1 MEKYVFTFESAE
13 RERADSYLAKVLS
26 QSRNS
31 VIKLFESNLVAIN
44 GGAAKKN
51 QPLTFGDIIEVT
63 VPDPVLPKLEPQ
75 DIPLNILYEDDQ
87 LLVVDKPKG
96 MVVHPAPGH
105 YKDTLCNALLYHCK
119 ESLSGIN
126 GVLRPGIVH
135 RIDKDT
141 SGLLMVAKTDE
152 AHNFLAAQIKEH
164 SFSRIYAAICHGVFE
179 QDNGIIDA
187 PIGRHPIKRK
197 QMAVTDKN
205 AKPAKTEYFV
215 KERFNSFTYVN
226 FKLYTGRTHQIRVH
240 SAYIGHPVAGDPL
253 YSGYKTDRLLEG
265 QCLHAQKLG
274 FIHPKTKEYMEFESD
289 LPDYFTEFLKRCETL

>member
-1 MEKYVFTFESAE
+1 MEKYVFSFENEE
-13 RERADSYLAKVLS
+13 RERADSYLAKTLN

-31 VIKLFESNLVAIN
+31 VLKLFESGFVTVN
-44 GGAAKKN
+44 GANAKKN
-51 QPLTFGDIIEVT
+51 QALSFGDQIEVT

-75 DIPLNILYEDDQ
+75 DIPLDILYEDDC
-87 LLVVDKPKG
+87 LLVVNKPKG

-119 ESLSGIN
+119 DSLSGIN

-141 SGLLMVAKTDE
+141 SGLLMVAKTDQ

-164 SFSRIYAAICHGVFE
+164 SFSREYAAVCHGVFKE
-179 QDNGIIDA
+179 DHGIIDA
-187 PIGRHPIKRK
+187 PIGRHPVKRK

-205 AKPAKTEYFV
+205 SKPAKTEYFV
-215 KERFNSFTYVN
+215 VERFNHFTYVN

-253 YSGYKTDRLLEG
+253 YSGHKTDSLLDG
-265 QCLHAQKLG
+265 QCLHAKKLG

-289 LPDYFTEFLKRCETL
+289 LPDYFTEFLKRCENL

>member
-1 MEKYVFTFESAE
+1 MEKYVFSFENEE
-13 RERADSYLAKVLS
+13 RERADSYLAKALN

-31 VIKLFESNLVAIN
+31 VLKLFESGFVIIN
-44 GGAAKKN
+44 GVNAKKN
-51 QPLTFGDIIEVT
+51 QALSFGDQIEVT

-75 DIPLNILYEDDQ
+75 DIPLDILYEDDC
-87 LLVVDKPKG
+87 LLVVNKPKG

-119 ESLSGIN
+119 DSLSGIN

-164 SFSRIYAAICHGVFE
+164 SFSREYAAVCHGVFKE
-179 QDNGIIDA
+179 DHGIIEA
-187 PIGRHPIKRK
+187 PIGRHPVKRK

-205 AKPAKTEYFV
+205 SKPAKTEYFV
-215 KERFNSFTYVN
+215 VERFNHFTYVN

-253 YSGYKTDRLLEG
+253 YSGHKTDLLLDG
-265 QCLHAQKLG
+265 HCLHAKKLG